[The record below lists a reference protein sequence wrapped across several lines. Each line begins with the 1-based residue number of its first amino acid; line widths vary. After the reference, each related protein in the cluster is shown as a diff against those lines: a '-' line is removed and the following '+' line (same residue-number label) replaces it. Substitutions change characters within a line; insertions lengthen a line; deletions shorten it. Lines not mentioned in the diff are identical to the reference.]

1 MFLFKKDIDHLEA
14 ILKKLEKEVL
24 SQKQKKLYVKNG
36 NEILKRLR
44 EITLDVK
51 IEELSL
57 KLYIYENNL
66 FLEGLKQSE
75 KQKKEKKRDISN
87 NSFDILNELVKNNT
101 KEAIK
106 TRFFL
111 CFC

>member
-1 MFLFKKDIDHLEA
+1 MFLFKKDIDDLEA

-44 EITLDVK
+44 AITLDVK

-66 FLEGLKQSE
+66 FLEGLKTP
-75 KQKKEKKRDISN
+75 EKKGKKRKNSQN
-87 NSFDILNELVKNNT
+87 NAFDIFNELVKNNT
-101 KEAIK
+101 KEAVK